1 MITVAGVLVFAV
13 MLYLEGMH
21 SSVDPIRLVEGVDPG
36 WTALSVVG
44 MAASYLAATMGFL
57 GFVPERIGFARAGL
71 AQLAGSFVRL
81 VAPGGFGGMAL
92 NTRLLLRAGIAPGPA
107 ASSVGAGQL
116 IGLGLH
122 LGQLAFFLW
131 LTGFRPDP
139 TSSNDDTVLG
149 WTIMACLVV
158 LVLLAV
164 ALVVAPTL
172 RRWALRKVVPL
183 TEGSV
188 GRLRQ
193 LARHPGHL
201 AVGMLGQLLI
211 SITYAWTLY
220 CCVRACGG
228 HPKFAAVAV
237 AFLLGNALG
246 SAVPT
251 PAGVGGV
258 ELATT
263 ALLAETTGV
272 NNLNAVVLFRL
283 ITVLL
288 PVLPGWLAFGILQR
302 HKAL

>member
-1 MITVAGVLVFAV
+1 MITVAGVLVFAA
-13 MLYLEGMH
+13 MLYLEGTH
-21 SSVDPIRLVEGVDPG
+21 PSVDPIRLVEGVDPG
-36 WTALSVVG
+36 WTLLALLG

-57 GFVPERIGFARAGL
+57 GFVPEPIGFARAGL
-71 AQLAGSFVRL
+71 AQLAGSFVKL

-116 IGLGLH
+116 VGLGLH

-131 LTGFRPDP
+131 LTGYRPDP
-139 TSSNDDTVLG
+139 TSPADDTWLG
-149 WTIMACLVV
+149 WTIMACCAV
-158 LVLLAV
+158 LVLVAV
-164 ALVVAPTL
+164 ALLVAPEL
-172 RRWALRKVVPL
+172 RRWALRKIVPL
-183 TEGSV
+183 TEGSL

-201 AVGMLGQLLI
+201 AVGVLGQLLV
-211 SITYAWTLY
+211 SITYAFTLY
-220 CCVRACGG
+220 CCVRATGG
-228 HPKFAAVAV
+228 HPKFAAVTV

-246 SAVPT
+246 SVVPT
-251 PAGVGGV
+251 PASVGGV
-258 ELATT
+258 EVATIT
-263 ALLAETTGV
+263 LLSETTGQGSP
-272 NNLNAVVLFRL
+272 NAVVLFRL